1 MLTCCSQTEHPY
13 RRGWQA
19 CASRVLIAQLG
30 RGRTVTTQPVL
41 EDTRPDLLGW
51 NRGAVADSAAAHSR
65 ELAARSAQDLW
76 TSSFYRRYGKR
87 ALDLAFGVPLLILAT
102 PVIALAALAVLV
114 TSGWPVLY
122 SSKRVGQG
130 GRLFRMWKLRTMVRD
145 ADEMLARW
153 SEAHPELAA
162 EYEAAFKL
170 KDDPRITTF
179 GRFLRASSL
188 DELPQLWSVVVG
200 TMSLVGPRP
209 ITEPEVRRYGEH
221 AGTLL
226 SLRPGVSGRWQLVE
240 ARNAVSYPDRIRMEL
255 QYCRS
260 TGLLG
265 DLRILV
271 RTLAAPFRFDGV

>member
-1 MLTCCSQTEHPY
+1 M
-13 RRGWQA
+13 
-19 CASRVLIAQLG
+19 
-30 RGRTVTTQPVL
+30 TTQPVL

-51 NRGAVADSAAAHSR
+51 NRGAVADSPATRPR
-65 ELAARSAQDLW
+65 ELAARSTQDLW
-76 TSSFYRRYGKR
+76 ASSFYRRYGKR
-87 ALDLAFGVPLLILAT
+87 ALDLALGVPLLILAT
-102 PVIALAALAVLV
+102 PVIALAALAILV

-122 SSKRVGQG
+122 SGKRVGQDS
-130 GRLFRMWKLRTMVRD
+130 RLFRMWKLRTMVRD
-145 ADEMLARW
+145 ADEVLAGW
-153 SEAHPELAA
+153 NEAHPERAA

-170 KDDPRITTF
+170 KDDPRITTL

-240 ARNAVSYPDRIRMEL
+240 ARNAVSYLARMRMEL
-255 QYCRS
+255 EYCRS
-260 TGLLG
+260 AGLVG